1 LVRGLLA
8 HCGVTALEM
17 LFSARSPEDHLLL
30 SEEIQIGYEWLPTED
45 VDLRRAVEVQS
56 VLARRGRLREVPIAD
71 LVIAAIA
78 ERHRVAV
85 LHYDADY
92 DVIAQITGQ
101 PTRWVVPQ
109 GSID

>member
-1 LVRGLLA
+1 
-8 HCGVTALEM
+8 M

-56 VLARRGRLREVPIAD
+56 VLARQGRLREVPIAD